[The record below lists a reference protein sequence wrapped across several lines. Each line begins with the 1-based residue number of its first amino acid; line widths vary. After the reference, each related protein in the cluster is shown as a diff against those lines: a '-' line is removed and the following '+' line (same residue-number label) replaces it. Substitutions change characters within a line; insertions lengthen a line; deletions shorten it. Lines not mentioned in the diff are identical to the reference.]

1 MADLLRIKGAQ
12 VKLATLG
19 NEHINPASPITEA
32 KLALAFSTA
41 ALNDAIDGLS
51 SKKVLTYIGI
61 DGTLSSGTNSSL
73 IVNTAAILA
82 ASPSG
87 TAGGSSSVAGIV
99 TSTPNNKVQ
108 IRNSTTKQPIES
120 SVGGPDVYGRLT
132 ESGGVYTLS
141 YFYDNAG
148 VETAFTMPADV
159 GIDILFPESVN
170 FADLPFN
177 SIVNG
182 VSFVDGLPAAHTHTV
197 SELSDVT
204 VSATDIN
211 DLVTAD
217 ALGSITPTDSG
228 AEWVGL
234 DATAFST
241 LTGNN
246 LQTLAEEID
255 AAIGSLN
262 TSVSSIPTA
271 VTNRNGV
278 NVSAQAGQTI
288 FSLGESYVAGTLA
301 FYVGGSKQ
309 MRTTVGQE
317 ANGQFIETDPA
328 AGTFTVLATTEVGD
342 ILAVDYDHV
351 A

>member
-19 NEHINPASPITEA
+19 DEHINPASPISEA
-32 KLALAFSTA
+32 KLDLAFSTT
-41 ALNDAIDGLS
+41 ALNNAIGELS

-61 DGTLSSGTNSSL
+61 DGALSSGTNSSL
-73 IVNTAAILA
+73 IITTEVLA

-87 TAGGSSSVAGIV
+87 VAGGDNTVVGIV
-99 TSTPNNKVQ
+99 TATPNNKVQ

-120 SVGGPDVYGRLT
+120 SDGGPDVYGRLT

-182 VSFVDGLPAAHTHTV
+182 VSFVDGLPAAHTHTI
-197 SELSDVT
+197 SEISDVT
-204 VSATDIN
+204 VSAVDIN
-211 DLVTAD
+211 DLVTQTDLTTGGGDLVSIDDSGFSNISGSTVQDILAD
-217 ALGSITPTDSG
+217 IDSALNTLGSGVPI
-228 AEWVGL
+228 
-234 DATAFST
+234 
-241 LTGNN
+241 
-246 LQTLAEEID
+246 
-255 AAIGSLN
+255 
-262 TSVSSIPTA
+262 
-271 VTNRNGV
+271 NRNGV
-278 NVSAQAGQTI
+278 NVSAQAGQTV

-309 MRTTVGQE
+309 MRTIIGQE